1 MLREPPTSFY
11 DISNIERKPVNREDT
26 NTKKRNSEN
35 NEASIKEYPITTPA
49 NKALEKLIKN
59 EQYSE
64 GVRNILKFLQ
74 KEFLPQINK
83 LEVLLLKNST
93 YLYIVKILGI
103 SKENA
108 VRATGA
114 IATIAIVYTV
124 NSILRRHKNILLD
137 VFTYATPTLSLAEI
151 LKKEPELLESQKK
164 RKNNKLMNGTES
176 LRSEYTKCY
185 QLKTWL
191 IYLIISSLFN
201 ITDNFFINKS
211 KPVVEPSI
219 TQTVITTTPYVLRD
233 TNKQVFTTIAQ
244 VTPFSQRFYN
254 SFSQRVKGTV
264 KYSWYWILKLYIIY
278 WMGYKDGRE
287 IIYNKFIIP
296 VMRKYYEIQLNSKRI
311 FSEMDIAFEDS
322 DSFSKKYKYIPINHQ
337 PRVAGNTRDEGFQ
350 PLLNTNTNNTNNNNN
365 NNNNNNSKTKI
376 ISNFNNNDSLNV
388 GESSFYRFDD
398 TSKRDDFKNIDGYYS
413 DSFYESSEP
422 INTRLNNTSFLNFMK
437 FNSNSNKILQNDSLS
452 VEDPWKNISF
462 IGSSSNAPIKRNRS
476 FSLNNINQS
485 SDNLNNYRATILDT
499 NNKLSNDN
507 NDTSFEKD

>member
-1 MLREPPTSFY
+1 MIKNNYRYHMGQTINRTSNNTTNNMLREPPTSFY

-151 LKKEPELLESQKK
+151 LKKEPELLEK
-164 RKNNKLMNGTES
+164 
-176 LRSEYTKCY
+176 YTKCY

-322 DSFSKKYKYIPINHQ
+322 DSFSKKYN
-337 PRVAGNTRDEGFQ
+337 
-350 PLLNTNTNNTNNNNN
+350 
-365 NNNNNNSKTKI
+365 
-376 ISNFNNNDSLNV
+376 
-388 GESSFYRFDD
+388 
-398 TSKRDDFKNIDGYYS
+398 
-413 DSFYESSEP
+413 FYESSEP

>member
-1 MLREPPTSFY
+1 MLREPPTTFY
-11 DISNIERKPVNREDT
+11 SISDIERKPVNREDSH
-26 NTKKRNSEN
+26 TKKNKNNSGYDET
-35 NEASIKEYPITTPA
+35 SIKEYPITTPF
-49 NKALEKLIKN
+49 NKTLEKLLKN
-59 EQYSE
+59 EQLSE
-64 GVRNILKFLQ
+64 SVRNVIKIIQ
-74 KEFLPQINK
+74 KEYLPQINK

-114 IATIAIVYTV
+114 IATIAIIYTA

-137 VFTYATPTLSLAEI
+137 VFTYVTPTLSLVEV

-164 RKNNKLMNGTES
+164 RKNNKLMNGSES

-254 SFSQRVKGTV
+254 SFSQRVKNTV
-264 KYSWYWILKLYIIY
+264 KYSWYWLLKFYIIY

-287 IIYNKFIIP
+287 VIYNKFIIP
-296 VMRKYYEIQLNSKRI
+296 CIRKYYEFQLKSKRV
-311 FSEMDIAFEDS
+311 FF
-322 DSFSKKYKYIPINHQ
+322 
-337 PRVAGNTRDEGFQ
+337 
-350 PLLNTNTNNTNNNNN
+350 
-365 NNNNNNSKTKI
+365 
-376 ISNFNNNDSLNV
+376 
-388 GESSFYRFDD
+388 
-398 TSKRDDFKNIDGYYS
+398 
-413 DSFYESSEP
+413 
-422 INTRLNNTSFLNFMK
+422 
-437 FNSNSNKILQNDSLS
+437 
-452 VEDPWKNISF
+452 
-462 IGSSSNAPIKRNRS
+462 
-476 FSLNNINQS
+476 
-485 SDNLNNYRATILDT
+485 
-499 NNKLSNDN
+499 
-507 NDTSFEKD
+507 